1 MMRKVIAIAIAV
13 FLLAA
18 FLWLSWA
25 EGVYDDAVLEN
36 ENVKSSI
43 EFKNLEVQGASK
55 HFSL

>member
-1 MMRKVIAIAIAV
+1 MMRKVMAIAIAV

>member
-13 FLLAA
+13 FLLVA

-36 ENVKSSI
+36 ENVKTSI
-43 EFKNLEVQGASK
+43 EFKSLEAQNDFRY
-55 HFSL
+55 FS

>member
-43 EFKNLEVQGASK
+43 EFKNLEVRGASK

>member
-55 HFSL
+55 QFSL

>member
-36 ENVKSSI
+36 ENVKSRI
-43 EFKNLEVQGASK
+43 
-55 HFSL
+55 